1 MARLPRVVVVD
12 LPHHV
17 TQRGNA
23 RQTVYDADRLV
34 YLELLRQYSDLCGL
48 ALLVYCLMSN
58 HVHLI
63 AVPRASPPWRKLSST
78 RTGRPVENGFI
89 ESFNARLRDE
99 CLNVEWFVSLADARQ
114 KLTKFREHYSHERPH
129 SALADRTPAAFAEL
143 HRRVEEKT
151 STSMGHALQNLF
163 IESLECAKPA

>member
-63 AVPRASPPWRKLSST
+63 AVPRAS
-78 RTGRPVENGFI
+78 
-89 ESFNARLRDE
+89 A
-99 CLNVEWFVSLADARQ
+99 
-114 KLTKFREHYSHERPH
+114 
-129 SALADRTPAAFAEL
+129 ALAKTLKHTHGAAGGERIYREL
-143 HRRVEEKT
+143 QRAIAR
-151 STSMGHALQNLF
+151 
-163 IESLECAKPA
+163 

>member
-23 RQTVYDADRLV
+23 RQAVFIHDADRLV

-63 AVPRASPPWRKLSST
+63 AVPRASATLAKTLKHTHGAAGGERIYRELQ
-78 RTGRPVENGFI
+78 RAI
-89 ESFNARLRDE
+89 AR
-99 CLNVEWFVSLADARQ
+99 
-114 KLTKFREHYSHERPH
+114 
-129 SALADRTPAAFAEL
+129 
-143 HRRVEEKT
+143 
-151 STSMGHALQNLF
+151 
-163 IESLECAKPA
+163 